1 MEEEKI
7 SLKNCQ
13 DDQIL
18 SWELTNLKVNQF
30 KERVKKIF
38 SKDNYALQALMNQ
51 LQIPEVNHQQLGD
64 WLGRGISCETLKPGA
79 KGWQKGKVK
88 ININVT
94 IEFIP
99 DEPEIQKIESPLDE
113 FRPGKFQ

>member
-7 SLKNCQ
+7 FLKNCQ
-13 DDQIL
+13 DDQVL
-18 SWELTNLKVNQF
+18 SWPQTNLKVNQF
-30 KERVKKIF
+30 KERLKKIF
-38 SKDNYALQALMNQ
+38 SNENHALRNLMSQ
-51 LQIPEVNHQQLGD
+51 LQIPEVNYQQLED
-64 WLGRGISCETLKPGA
+64 WLGQGISCETLKPGA

-99 DEPEIQKIESPLDE
+99 DEPEIAEPESPLDD
-113 FRPGKFQ
+113 FRSGKF